1 MIFLSPRFRED
12 IIFQG
17 ITLKGVEEPSPI
29 VSFYVS
35 DFNSY
40 LFFQEI
46 GSGSLSC
53 YSAHSRKSLTIPLIG
68 VPAINHLKSSVDG
81 KRSGSCVRTSR
92 TG

>member
-53 YSAHSRKSLTIPLIG
+53 YSAPFPE
-68 VPAINHLKSSVDG
+68 VPDHPVDRG
-81 KRSGSCVRTSR
+81 SGH
-92 TG
+92 